1 MSFNTKLFLFW
12 LAGVVIGPVVRA
24 ALPVAGLWIYAVWVD
39 GPVIFW
45 FLRWFIF
52 APASASELSGYS
64 HWDIQKA
71 REEGRQQGYNNGYN
85 NGRNS

>member
-1 MSFNTKLFLFW
+1 MKLKIFLIW
-12 LAGVVIGPVVRA
+12 LVAIFTSPLYMNIPVIGNWMLGIFV
-24 ALPVAGLWIYAVWVD
+24 LGPVAL
-39 GPVIFW
+39 W